1 MCSILP
7 RSAVRE
13 GSSIA
18 VNIRVGEK
26 LQGWKQ
32 NLYKVA
38 IQLDG
43 REITVEIDTGAAY
56 CQGLLLGRE
65 AA

>member
-1 MCSILP
+1 M
-7 RSAVRE
+7 
-13 GSSIA
+13 
-18 VNIRVGEK
+18 NIRVGEK
-26 LQGWKQ
+26 PQGGEQ